1 MNEEILKT
9 VEKYNMLSKGDRVLA
24 AVSGGAD
31 SMAMLNF
38 LLWAKDRYSLD
49 VFVAHIEHGIR
60 GQESLDDADFVE
72 NYCKKNSLEFHI
84 LYINAVEEAKKA
96 SMGVEE
102 YSREKRYEFFSSFDC
117 DKIATAHNL
126 SDNAETVLFRL
137 FRGTGLKGMCGVPP
151 IRGRIIRPLIE
162 ISADRI
168 REYCREENIEY
179 RVDSTNFDNKYSR
192 NIVRNQ
198 IFPLAKSINP
208 NAENAV
214 NNFIS
219 DACEDYEFIENEVKK
234 AYSSSLCDG
243 MLSLDIL
250 NGYNIAIIKRVI
262 SKYFTDNGFT
272 IDRLH
277 LLKITD
283 SLDSPFAKIQIKDNV
298 YAVSDK
304 RHLRIA
310 EFNTQNNNV
319 NLIKEILNIDEFNKK
334 AVDFYCD
341 CDKIIGSVTVRSRQP
356 GDRIYPAGRA
366 CGKTLKKLF
375 NEMKIPVEKRDKISV
390 VCDEAGVIGV
400 VGYCVD
406 ERVKVDSFTN
416 RVLSIVFKA
425 KLPSEDNR

>member
-9 VEKYNMLSKGDRVLA
+9 VEKYNMLSKCDRVLA

-84 LYINAVEEAKKA
+84 LHINAVEEARKA

-151 IRGRIIRPLIE
+151 VRGRIIRPLIE

-179 RVDSTNFDNKYSR
+179 KVDSTNFDNKYSR

-198 IFPLAKSINP
+198 IFPHAKSINP
-208 NAENAV
+208 NVENAV

-219 DACEDYEFIENEVKK
+219 NACEDYEFIENEVKE
-234 AYSSSLCDG
+234 AYASSLCDG

-250 NGYNIAIIKRVI
+250 NGYNIAVIKRVI

-283 SLDSPFAKIQIKDNV
+283 SLASPFAKIQIKDNV

-319 NLIKEILNIDEFNKK
+319 NLIKKILNIDEFNKN

-341 CDKIIGSVTVRSRQP
+341 CDKIIGSVTV
-356 GDRIYPAGRA
+356 
-366 CGKTLKKLF
+366 
-375 NEMKIPVEKRDKISV
+375 
-390 VCDEAGVIGV
+390 
-400 VGYCVD
+400 
-406 ERVKVDSFTN
+406 
-416 RVLSIVFKA
+416 
-425 KLPSEDNR
+425 